1 MDCRDVFT
9 WIYYGYNTKKD
20 GKMTPRRFTSMAQ
33 QRRFERQQNEIE
45 KLRKAKAKDVDGKV
59 QGTDNGTS
67 GDQEG
72 SNPPAAE
79 TKSEEKQ

>member
-1 MDCRDVFT
+1 
-9 WIYYGYNTKKD
+9 
-20 GKMTPRRFTSMAQ
+20 MAQ

-45 KLRKAKAKDVDGKV
+45 KLRKAKAKNVDGKV
-59 QGTDNGTS
+59 QSTDDGTS